1 MATWS
6 DRVRNR
12 LNRLQ
17 DRVVAFEQD
26 GGLAGVAERMQA
38 RLQQK
43 EQQLSAGRHA
53 LNPEYQTQVRLWYA
67 RLELP
72 YGADAD
78 AVRQAFRRLMRRY
91 HPDRFTSDPDAER
104 AATEVSQKLAVA
116 YEGLLEYLNA

>member
-1 MATWS
+1 M
-6 DRVRNR
+6 
-12 LNRLQ
+12 
-17 DRVVAFEQD
+17 VAFEQD

>member
-6 DRVRNR
+6 DRVRER

-26 GGLAGVAERMQA
+26 GGLSGAAERLQA

-43 EQQLSAGRHA
+43 EQQLSAGRHV
-53 LNPEYQTQVRLWYA
+53 LNPEYQARVRLWYA

-72 YGADAD
+72 YGADAE
-78 AVRQAFRRLMRRY
+78 AVRQAFRRLMRQY
-91 HPDRFTSDPDAER
+91 HPDRFTSDADAER